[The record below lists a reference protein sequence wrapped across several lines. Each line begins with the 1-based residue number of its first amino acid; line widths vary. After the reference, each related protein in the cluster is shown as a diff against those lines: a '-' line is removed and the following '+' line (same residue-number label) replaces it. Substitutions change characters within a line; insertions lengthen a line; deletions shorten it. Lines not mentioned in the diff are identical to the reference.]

1 MKIVNTEEF
10 NALMNEDAV
19 LVDFF
24 ATWCGPCKM
33 LTPVLE
39 SVANKLD
46 GKVKIVKVDV
56 DESPDLAQRFG
67 IMSVPT
73 MILFKKGQKAAAFSG
88 YMPEQMLMQNI
99 ESKLQDDSSSYFI
112 QGKNM
117 YYIAYGSN
125 LNKEEMKSRCKDAKF
140 VSLA

>member
-1 MKIVNTEEF
+1 MVKKISQNEF
-10 NALMNEDAV
+10 NEVTASEVAV
-19 LVDFF
+19 IDFS

-46 GKVKIVKVDV
+46 RKVKIVKVDV

-73 MILFKKGQKAAAFSG
+73 MILFKKGQQAAAFSG
-88 YMPEQMLMQNI
+88 YMPEAMLMQNI
-99 ESKLQDDSSSYFI
+99 ESKL
-112 QGKNM
+112 
-117 YYIAYGSN
+117 
-125 LNKEEMKSRCKDAKF
+125 
-140 VSLA
+140 

>member
-1 MKIVNTEEF
+1 MVKKISQNEF
-10 NALMNEDAV
+10 NEVTASEVAV
-19 LVDFF
+19 IDFS

-73 MILFKKGQKAAAFSG
+73 MILFKKGQQTAAFSG
-88 YMPEQMLMQNI
+88 YMPEAMLMQNI
-99 ESKLQDDSSSYFI
+99 ESKL
-112 QGKNM
+112 
-117 YYIAYGSN
+117 
-125 LNKEEMKSRCKDAKF
+125 
-140 VSLA
+140 

>member
-73 MILFKKGQKAAAFSG
+73 MILFKKGQQAAAFSG
-88 YMPEQMLMQNI
+88 YMPEAMLMQNI
-99 ESKLQDDSSSYFI
+99 ESKLQDDSSSYFL
-112 QGKNM
+112 QGENM

-125 LNKEEMKSRCKDAKF
+125 LNKEEMK
-140 VSLA
+140 